1 MTVNALISLFNGRKS
16 FLDHTLTLTETKPGQ
31 TIYPVQTVLEDG
43 ATVTLLAEGILK
55 IEPSKP
61 PKLQLIL
68 SAGIHGDETAPI
80 ELCDSMVT
88 RLLSGEFTAGSRAL
102 VIFGN
107 PAAMRQQNRYVD
119 QNLNRLFGRAH
130 VPTADERCLEK
141 RRAAELEQQVR
152 RFVLENLPL
161 FHYDLHT
168 ALRDS
173 QREKFALY
181 PYVPLPQQDGHT
193 QAKELPSTQAR
204 ILLASDVTTV
214 LHHHKPQNTFSSWT
228 ANAFAAESFTL
239 ELGKVHPF
247 GKNDLSRIS
256 RLGRTLTEL
265 LQGTLPCEAK
275 PGQLEQFRVVHEV
288 IKTSKDFVLN
298 IEDNVANFTAYPEG
312 TQIWRD
318 AGTEYRVKHS
328 AEFIVFPNRHVPVGE
343 RVGLLLAN
351 LTDPG

>member
-1 MTVNALISLFNGRKS
+1 MTGNAVASLFKGGKS
-16 FLDHTLTLTETKPGQ
+16 LLDHTLTPTETMAEQ
-31 TIYPVQTVLEDG
+31 TIYPVQTVLEGG
-43 ATVTLLAEGILK
+43 ATVTLLAEGILR
-55 IEPSKP
+55 IEPVGSP
-61 PKLQLIL
+61 TLQLIL

-80 ELCDSMVT
+80 ELCDEMIT
-88 RLLSGEFTAGSRAL
+88 RLLNGEFTARSRAL

-107 PAAMRQQNRYVD
+107 PAAMRQKTRYVD

-130 VPTADERCLEK
+130 SLKADEKCLET
-141 RRAAELEQQVR
+141 RRAAELQKQVR
-152 RFVLENLPL
+152 LFVLENLPL

-181 PYVPLPQQDGHT
+181 PYVPVPQQNGHT
-193 QAKELPSTQAR
+193 QAKELSSAQAG

-228 ANAFAAESFTL
+228 ANAFVAESFTL

-247 GKNDLSRIS
+247 GQNDLSRIS
-256 RLGRTLTEL
+256 HLGHTLTEL
-265 LQGTLPCEAK
+265 LQGKLPCEAE
-275 PGQLEQFRVVHEV
+275 PGQLERFRVVHEV
-288 IKTSKDFVLN
+288 IKTTKDFVLN

-318 AGTEYRVKHS
+318 AETEYRVKHS

-351 LTDPG
+351 LTDPD